1 MSIVQESRLAPSSAA
16 LASIASRAAA
26 SSSSAAGTDDAECS
40 SSVRRAAIAPSA
52 ADALARS
59 FKALADPARLRIL
72 SIVGA
77 HLDSEACVC
86 DLTDALALSQPTISH
101 HLKVLV
107 DAGFLIRSKRGTWS
121 YYRLVPGALAGVAAE
136 LPHL

>member
-1 MSIVQESRLAPSSAA
+1 MTFVQESRRGVAAAA
-16 LASIASRAAA
+16 LLPLTDVTDAAVCASALGRPAIAAA
-26 SSSSAAGTDDAECS
+26 D
-40 SSVRRAAIAPSA
+40 

-59 FKALADPARLRIL
+59 LKALADPARLRIL

-86 DLTDALALSQPTISH
+86 DLTDVLTLSQPTISH

-107 DAGFLIRSKRGTWS
+107 EAGFLTRSKRGTWS
-121 YYRLVPGALAGVAAE
+121 YYSLVPGALVGVAQV
-136 LPHL
+136 LPGL